1 MNYGSL
7 ISADLAEAV
16 QMDRDDDSRTREG
29 MSLEARNL
37 VLRARAG
44 DCEAFERLM
53 ILHQRQVLG
62 TAVRILHRL
71 EDAKDAAQ
79 EVFLKL
85 YRYLPRIRA
94 DAELSGLHKPAG
106 ELPQGS
112 ASNGDPPRGRSSSG
126 RLRVRWGVG
135 PGSNKGRYRHG
146 TPHPCNL
153 GTATMGCSRCR
164 CAHSGDDWDLVDE
177 ELQARPRSSRA
188 GAKRSG
194 ARRTGRKA
202 SGSSRPPGSRS
213 LANSTQKFESAGRT
227 G

>member
-1 MNYGSL
+1 LNYGSL

-29 MSLEARNL
+29 MSLEARSL

-94 DAELSGLHKPAG
+94 DAELRPWQRCSHRHHFRQSSGLN
-106 ELPQGS
+106 QG
-112 ASNGDPPRGRSSSG
+112 
-126 RLRVRWGVG
+126 
-135 PGSNKGRYRHG
+135 
-146 TPHPCNL
+146 
-153 GTATMGCSRCR
+153 
-164 CAHSGDDWDLVDE
+164 
-177 ELQARPRSSRA
+177 
-188 GAKRSG
+188 SG
-194 ARRTGRKA
+194 ARGQGSEIRGWEIGRSKRNA
-202 SGSSRPPGSRS
+202 RLTTLRQLLNPGP
-213 LANSTQKFESAGRT
+213 
-227 G
+227 